1 MKLNKQKFT
10 ISLASLLAVVLMFA
24 FTVPQQKKGEP
35 WDIPA
40 KYKNMKNPHQG
51 DKSLLRVGKSIYVKH
66 CASCHGKSGLGDGSK
81 AANLKT
87 YPGDFSSDEF
97 QSYKDGEIYYMSFI
111 GRNEMP
117 NFEKKVE
124 YEEDRWAVINYIR
137 TMK

>member
-1 MKLNKQKFT
+1 MKLDKQKFT

-24 FTVPQQKKGEP
+24 FTVPQQKKGEA

-117 NFEKKVE
+117 NFEKKIE